1 MAKHPN
7 LPKHNPNATVSS
19 VGELLS
25 LEGSVTEIVVD
36 NVVCGMDLTELDLSR
51 FSQLKRLEIGNHC
64 FTRVKDWTIVGLREL
79 ECVAIGTYCATQ
91 ASGRFCVKN
100 CPSLKELKIGRFSF
114 EDYSVCVIENVDALE
129 GIAIGDVNDWSN
141 NFFFASLELKSVV
154 VALAVMIRPS
164 FSQIRRDWLER
175 VSSVF

>member
-1 MAKHPN
+1 MNHPN
-7 LPKHNPNATVSS
+7 LPAHNPNATVTDIDSWVS
-19 VGELLS
+19 LDSNVTHVVIDHYVSELDF
-25 LEGSVTEIVVD
+25 TEV
-36 NVVCGMDLTELDLSR
+36 DLSR
-51 FSQLKRLEIGNHC
+51 LSQLKTLEIGNHC
-64 FTRVKDWTIVGLREL
+64 FARVKDWTIVGLREL

>member
-1 MAKHPN
+1 MNHPN
-7 LPKHNPNATVSS
+7 LPAHNPNATVTDIDSW
-19 VGELLS
+19 VS
-25 LEGSVTEIVVD
+25 LDSNVTHVVID
-36 NVVCGMDLTELDLSR
+36 HYVSEDLSR
-51 FSQLKRLEIGNHC
+51 LSQLKTLEIGNHC
-64 FTRVKDWTIVGLREL
+64 FARVKDWTIVGLREL

>member
-1 MAKHPN
+1 MNHPN
-7 LPKHNPNATVSS
+7 LPAHNPNATVADIDSWTSLDSS
-19 VGELLS
+19 VTHVVIDHYVSEPDF
-25 LEGSVTEIVVD
+25 TEV
-36 NVVCGMDLTELDLSR
+36 DLSR
-51 FSQLKRLEIGNHC
+51 LSQLKTLEIGNHC

-79 ECVAIGTYCATQ
+79 ECVVIGTYCATQ

-129 GIAIGDVNDWSN
+129 GIAIGDVDDWSN

>member
-1 MAKHPN
+1 MNHPN
-7 LPKHNPNATVSS
+7 LPAHNPNATVADIDSW
-19 VGELLS
+19 VS
-25 LEGSVTEIVVD
+25 LDSNVTHVVID
-36 NVVCGMDLTELDLSR
+36 HYVSEPDFIEVDLSR
-51 FSQLKRLEIGNHC
+51 LSQLKTLEIGNHC

-114 EDYSVCVIENVDALE
+114 EDYSVYVIENVDALE

>member
-1 MAKHPN
+1 MNHPN
-7 LPKHNPNATVSS
+7 LPAHNPNATVTDIDSWVSLDSS
-19 VGELLS
+19 V
-25 LEGSVTEIVVD
+25 THVVID
-36 NVVCGMDLTELDLSR
+36 HYVSEPDFAEVDLSR
-51 FSQLKRLEIGNHC
+51 LSQLKTLEIGNHC
-64 FTRVKDWTIVGLREL
+64 FTRVKDWTVVGLREL
-79 ECVAIGTYCATQ
+79 ECVVIGTYCATQ

>member
-1 MAKHPN
+1 MNHPN
-7 LPKHNPNATVSS
+7 LPAHNPNATVTDIDSW
-19 VGELLS
+19 VS
-25 LEGSVTEIVVD
+25 LDSNVTHVVID
-36 NVVCGMDLTELDLSR
+36 HYVSEPDFIEVDLSR
-51 FSQLKRLEIGNHC
+51 LSQLKTLEIGNHC